1 METLTLISA
10 LLSMFC
16 WISSSVGDFHT
27 VEVLPGEEATML
39 CSNLINM
46 ITHIFWYRLA
56 NTEYNIS
63 SISSMLSSDGNATLF
78 AGFQNGRFTMTSN
91 NSHVFLN
98 IKPVDLSDAGLYFC
112 GHKMNSDMVI
122 FDRTYLKMQ
131 ETLPDSL
138 NSTSMLLGGLIVF
151 LIVVIIALVFKIRS
165 FHTGTSLVFILT
177 FSARIQSKSQRCTVG
192 LSAQDKTL
200 ISQNTQSQE
209 SEGLNYAAVS
219 FQTNRGRRR
228 TAERELEPNVVYAAT
243 R

>member
-10 LLSMFC
+10 LLSIFC
-16 WISSSVGDFHT
+16 WISFSVGDFHT
-27 VEVLPGEEATML
+27 IEVLPGGEVTML
-39 CSNLINM
+39 CSNFTNR
-46 ITHIFWYRLA
+46 HIPVVWYRLI

-63 SISSMLSSDGNATLF
+63 RISFMLISDDNATLF
-78 AGFQNGRFTMTSN
+78 AGFQNGRFTVTSN

-98 IKPVDLSDAGLYFC
+98 IKPVDLSDFGLYFC
-112 GHKMNSDMVI
+112 GHKINSDMVI

-165 FHTGTSLVFILT
+165 FHT
-177 FSARIQSKSQRCTVG
+177 
-192 LSAQDKTL
+192 AQDKTL